1 MDNANQARSDV
12 EAAMRR
18 LLAVVAETQRQNALS
33 PQETAYD
40 AALGDARPGLSLIS
54 PDRTQRARW

>member
-18 LLAVVAETQRQNALS
+18 LLAVVAEIQRQNALTS
-33 PQETAYD
+33 REAAYGP
-40 AALGDARPGLSLIS
+40 ALGDARPGLSLIS